1 MASKRRTA
9 SQRTGTSPR
18 FGAHMSIAGG
28 HDRAIRAAQGFGFAA
43 VQIFTK
49 NNSQWKA
56 APLSESGVAAFRAAL
71 AETGITGP
79 VGHNS
84 YLINLGSPDRALWT
98 RSINALEIEVER
110 GEALGLSELVIHP
123 GAHIGAGEDAGI
135 KRIARGLDQVHKR
148 TRGATVRIA
157 LETTAGQGTCLG
169 HRFEH
174 LAAILDRVA
183 EPERL
188 SICAD
193 TCHLFAAGY
202 ALGTPEQYNSTIDV
216 LDRMVGLSRLRVWH
230 LNDSRKPLGS
240 RVDRHAHIGRGM
252 MGLEP
257 FRLLIHDVRFRTVP
271 MILETPKGKEGD
283 EELDA
288 INFRVLRQLW
298 DSPPVPVRPA
308 RRRPEPAGRRHIP

>member
-1 MASKRRTA
+1 
-9 SQRTGTSPR
+9 
-18 FGAHMSIAGG
+18 MSIAGG
-28 HDRAIRAAQGFGFAA
+28 HDRAIRAAQGYGFAA

-49 NNSQWKA
+49 NSNQWKA
-56 APLSESGVAAFRAAL
+56 PPLTEEKVTAFRAAL
-71 AETGITGP
+71 AETGIVGP

-84 YLINLGSPDRALWT
+84 YLINLGSPNRPLWT
-98 RSINALEIEVER
+98 KSIAALTVEVER
-110 GEALGLSELVIHP
+110 AEALGLCELVIHP
-123 GAHIGAGEDAGI
+123 GAHMGAGEAAGI
-135 KRIARGLDQVHKR
+135 QRIARGLNQVHKH
-148 TRGATVRIA
+148 TRGMALRIA

-202 ALGTPEQYNSTIDV
+202 ALGTPEQYNSTIDA
-216 LDRMVGLSRLRVWH
+216 LDRTVGHSRVRVWH

-240 RVDRHAHIGRGM
+240 RVDRHAGLGRGL

-257 FRLLIHDVRFRTVP
+257 FRLLLHDVRFRTVP
-271 MILETPKGKEGD
+271 MILETPKGKEGG

-288 INFRVLRQLW
+288 VNFRVLRQLW
-298 DSPPVPVRPA
+298 DTRAAPTRPA
-308 RRRPEPAGRRHIP
+308 RRPPETAGRRRSR